1 MNKLINTDVLLN
13 DKGQHL
19 KEKSANKGLCLKE
32 KSAREAC
39 TFSKQGLFFDKNGC
53 GKLPQ
58 Q

>member
-13 DKGQHL
+13 DKGQNL
-19 KEKSANKGLCLKE
+19 KEKSANKGLCLKRNLHA
-32 KSAREAC
+32 KRVLLQDKD
-39 TFSKQGLFFDKNGC
+39 FFFDKNGC